1 MLKPK
6 SKKKPMTLEDFAVV
20 IQEDIAR
27 MATKDDLWPIQ
38 RDLKTVASQLG
49 DLRSDVKQ
57 ITDVMVSKAD
67 LANTLGDELAKSVY
81 GRQIDDLRN
90 RVNILEEKLGIKSTH
105 RAA

>member
-1 MLKPK
+1 M
-6 SKKKPMTLEDFAVV
+6 MLEDFAVV
-20 IQEDIAR
+20 IQKGIAR

-38 RDLKTVASQLG
+38 RDLKTVTSQLG
-49 DLRSDVKQ
+49 ELRGDVKQ

-81 GRQIDDLRN
+81 GRQIDDLRS
-90 RVNILEEKLGIKSTH
+90 RVNVLEEKLGIKSTR